1 MYYIMSMYIIQP
13 YSLTRAEQ
21 LGVILK
27 PSQNKNRKIDI
38 YDTENNFICSCG
50 DTRYYDFPYY
60 LNRYGLAYAEAK
72 RHLYH
77 IKNKPKR
84 KNTASYFEKEIL
96 W

>member
-38 YDTENNFICSCG
+38 YDTDNNFICSCG
-50 DTRYYDFPYY
+50 DTRYY
-60 LNRYGLAYAEAK
+60 E
-72 RHLYH
+72 
-77 IKNKPKR
+77 
-84 KNTASYFEKEIL
+84 
-96 W
+96 